1 MSLQLIK
8 DDDLGYSVLFSPESM
23 RPVGG
28 VFYEGEDANDFIEW
42 LPKYINEYND
52 DELCQAMSDW
62 RVNKEK

>member
-8 DDDLGYSVLFSPESM
+8 DDDLGYSVLFSPECM

-42 LPKYINEYND
+42 LPKHINEYND
-52 DELCQAMSDW
+52 DELRQAMSAW
-62 RVNKEK
+62 RVDKEK